1 MTKPANI
8 RFVLVA
14 PSHPG
19 NIGAAAR
26 AMKNMGFGDLA
37 LVKPQRF
44 PDPQAEWRAAAA
56 NDVLE
61 QARLFDRLEDAVAD
75 CVLVAGTSARHR
87 SLPWPMCDAEGF
99 AAQAK
104 VESVR
109 GVVAVVFG
117 RETSGLSNEEL
128 QHCHVHVAI
137 PTNPAYPSLNLA
149 MTVQIVAYELRKAS
163 SPAAPPT
170 TSGDDGWDRPPATAA
185 QTTALLAHMER
196 ALRAIDFQDT
206 KAPRQTMTRLK
217 RLFARVRPDETEVA
231 MLRGVLTHIERA
243 AATGEPRSAR
253 TPPTPETP

>member
-1 MTKPANI
+1 MTETANI

-56 NDVLE
+56 TDVLE
-61 QARLFDRLEDAVAD
+61 KTRVFSCLEDAIAD
-75 CVLVAGTSARHR
+75 CVLVAGTSARRR
-87 SLPWPMCDAEGF
+87 SLPWPTTDVERF
-99 AAQAK
+99 AAQATA
-104 VESVR
+104 ET
-109 GVVAVVFG
+109 GPGPVAVVFG

-137 PTNPAYPSLNLA
+137 PADPAYPSLNLA
-149 MTVQIVAYELRKAS
+149 MAVQIVAYELRKAT
-163 SPAAPPT
+163 AAAEPPT
-170 TSGDDGWDRPPATAA
+170 TSGDVGWDRAPATAA
-185 QTTALLAHMER
+185 QTAALLAHLER
-196 ALRAIDFQDT
+196 ALFAIDFQDA
-206 KAPRQTMTRLK
+206 KAPRQTMTRFK

-243 AATGEPRSAR
+243 ARNPVPSR
-253 TPPTPETP
+253 TTTPC